1 MDNNSFLN
9 KFKGRTEL
17 VGKKGLLGIMN
28 NLHMNIIGSQ
38 KPRQLVSKIRKKP
51 HYENDYSYVNS
62 IVKEDFNKNINYMPQ
77 FKNKL
82 ILQNNTDNQSFSQ
95 KNDRPDFNINNE
107 MKNNLN
113 VLINKSQEK
122 PLKLF
127 KFNENKT
134 SLLKKYKNNSTDDI
148 NNAQNNLDN
157 NKNFKL
163 PVISQGKVPEK
174 KYLNKKIILKVN
186 NSYSKEKTNS
196 FNNNNIDKNYKRSNS
211 LKENNKELSKQSI
224 KKNKENY
231 YSTRTIKNQKNSNS
245 NFGFYNIVLNGIK
258 DDLNSL
264 KNKINEMHH
273 NNSFV
278 GDHMYKEIA
287 RKKNNEFINHKNND
301 TNLNTYKNNNN
312 YNNFNDNNNNNNT
325 YFNNDNKKRI
335 KKVNINSENNTNNN
349 IIDTKTNNVN
359 SVAFNKINYDLNNN
373 IKINENQR
381 KKILLIPSTNQN
393 KWYNTNIKLEKID
406 EEDDKYDTN
415 SITND
420 KNQNFL
426 QIIMKQRLFYQ
437 KHKIPDNSRFKLSK
451 I

>member
-1 MDNNSFLN
+1 
-9 KFKGRTEL
+9 
-17 VGKKGLLGIMN
+17 
-28 NLHMNIIGSQ
+28 
-38 KPRQLVSKIRKKP
+38 
-51 HYENDYSYVNS
+51 
-62 IVKEDFNKNINYMPQ
+62 
-77 FKNKL
+77 
-82 ILQNNTDNQSFSQ
+82 
-95 KNDRPDFNINNE
+95 
-107 MKNNLN
+107 
-113 VLINKSQEK
+113 
-122 PLKLF
+122 
-127 KFNENKT
+127 
-134 SLLKKYKNNSTDDI
+134 
-148 NNAQNNLDN
+148 
-157 NKNFKL
+157 
-163 PVISQGKVPEK
+163 
-174 KYLNKKIILKVN
+174 
-186 NSYSKEKTNS
+186 
-196 FNNNNIDKNYKRSNS
+196 
-211 LKENNKELSKQSI
+211 
-224 KKNKENY
+224 
-231 YSTRTIKNQKNSNS
+231 
-245 NFGFYNIVLNGIK
+245 
-258 DDLNSL
+258 
-264 KNKINEMHH
+264 MHH

-287 RKKNNEFINHKNND
+287 RKKNNEFINYKNND

-312 YNNFNDNNNNNNT
+312 YNNFNDNNNNNNNT

-335 KKVNINSENNTNNN
+335 KKVNINSENNSNNN